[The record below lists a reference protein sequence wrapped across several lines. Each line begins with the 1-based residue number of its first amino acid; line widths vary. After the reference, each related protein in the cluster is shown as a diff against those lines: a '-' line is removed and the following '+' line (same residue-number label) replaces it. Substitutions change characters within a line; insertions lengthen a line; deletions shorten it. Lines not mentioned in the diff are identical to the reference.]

1 MIQSNSQGFPG
12 GTSNKEPACQ
22 NRRHKR
28 LGFDPWVGG
37 WLPTPVFLPGESH
50 HQRSL
55 AGCSLSIGS
64 QRVRHDSSDLADM
77 HARPNKV

>member
-1 MIQSNSQGFPG
+1 MALAIKNL
-12 GTSNKEPACQ
+12 PAKTGDI
-22 NRRHKR
+22 RDSGSI
-28 LGFDPWVGG
+28 LGLGRSLGEGG